1 VQSFTAHM
9 PLLTATSRTPES
21 VNLFCVGRTLM
32 GKGVH
37 SVGRR
42 SRARS
47 RLWSIRL
54 IRVELHGLGSATR
67 QVSTKMMMPL
77 RCSVNT
83 HCHPIVRLH
92 HKHGVQRCSLLCV
105 CLSVCMS
112 VGHYSEA
119 YKNGWTRQFVGGLWT
134 QVGQRNR
141 VLGGAPCNFNSEIC
155 ILT

>member
-1 VQSFTAHM
+1 M
-9 PLLTATSRTPES
+9 PLLTATSRTPKS

-42 SRARS
+42 SRAQS

-83 HCHPIVRLH
+83 HCHPVVRLH

-105 CLSVCMS
+105 CLYVCLLVTTVRPTKTAEPVNLLVGCGLRWAKGTVYY
-112 VGHYSEA
+112 VGHHVILIVRSA
-119 YKNGWTRQFVGGLWT
+119 Y
-134 QVGQRNR
+134 
-141 VLGGAPCNFNSEIC
+141 
-155 ILT
+155 